1 MTLFPSAEILR
12 RRADIGLI
20 AVFFILVWLPCAD
33 TFLHL
38 DRAAATQENRLPATF
53 PKFHPSL
60 AGIGKFL
67 AGTEA
72 YFADH
77 FGFRR
82 QLVRWQQRWQWKIF
96 RDAQGG
102 GNARSVL
109 AGKGD
114 WLFFAEPRTVNDII
128 GAMRFTA
135 AELEGW
141 RTLLTGRRDWLR
153 ERGIRYLL
161 VIPPDKQSIYPEHL
175 PDWLADRTGPPQ
187 RLDQFL
193 GYMRAHSDV
202 PILDLRAT
210 LLDAKKSG
218 DIYLHTDTHWNAR
231 GAFAAYRRIVQE
243 IASLGLPST
252 PLDAEAFDISIAAKG
267 PAGDLA
273 QMMGQEGSLPEK
285 NTPSFSPKPSL
296 PPTRLR
302 MEPDLV
308 PKKWTP
314 GTEPRVI
321 ENPAT
326 RGKMVMFHDSF
337 AQHLFLFLG
346 QNFGRIVFV
355 WQPHWNKPVIEREKP
370 DIVVDDILQRV
381 LIFLNPE
388 DARKDDERTGS
399 EISPA
404 AK

>member
-20 AVFFILVWLPCAD
+20 AVFFALVWLPSAD
-33 TFLHL
+33 SFLHL
-38 DRAAATQENRLPATF
+38 DRAEAPQENRLPAVF
-53 PKFHPSL
+53 PKFQPSL

-96 RDAQGG
+96 HDAQGG
-102 GNARSVL
+102 NAHSVL

-114 WLFFAEPRTVNDII
+114 WLFFTEPRTVNDII
-128 GAMRFTA
+128 GAMPFTS
-135 AELEGW
+135 AELESW

-161 VIPPDKQSIYPEHL
+161 VIPPDKQSVYPEHL

-187 RLDQFL
+187 RLDQL
-193 GYMRAHSDV
+193 LDHMRKHSDV

-210 LLDAKKSG
+210 LLDAKKLG

-231 GAFAAYRRIVQE
+231 GAFAAYRSIVQE
-243 IASLGLPST
+243 VAALGLPST
-252 PLDAEAFDISIAAKG
+252 PLDAVAFDVSIAAKG
-267 PAGDLA
+267 PTGDLA
-273 QMMGQEGSLPEK
+273 QMMGQEGSLLEK
-285 NTPSFSPKPSL
+285 NTPAFSPKPSL

-314 GTEPRVI
+314 GTEPRVM
-321 ENPAT
+321 ENPAAH
-326 RGKMVMFHDSF
+326 GKMVMFHDSF
-337 AQHLFLFLG
+337 AQHLFQFLG

-355 WQPHWNKPVIEREKP
+355 WQPYWDKPVIEREKP
-370 DIVVDDILQRV
+370 DIVIDEILQRV
-381 LIFLNPE
+381 LIFLDPE
-388 DARKDDERTGS
+388 DARKNDERM
-399 EISPA
+399 EQAPA
-404 AK
+404 TK